1 MPVYIYSLYL
11 KHEAG
16 RHRVQLLRHSEAS
29 TQKKAKANELLTLDL
44 PSPSQLDNV
53 FQTLTRTV
61 LLNTAPALTALGQKT
76 PVHTAVFT
84 LYNDYANIST
94 AHLSLP
100 LPPHPNS
107 LSDGLTDDS
116 FSHAL
121 NELIW
126 CDGIELLACD

>member
-1 MPVYIYSLYL
+1 MPVYIYSIYL

-16 RHRVQLLRHSEAS
+16 RHRVQLLRHSEAP
-29 TQKKAKANELLTLDL
+29 TQKITLDL

-100 LPPHPNS
+100 LPPYPNS

-126 CDGIELLACD
+126 CDEIGLLACD